1 MSDWTGDVCIIGS
14 GPAGAVLGA
23 RLARLGVKVLLVEGG
38 RRYSLADR
46 LPMRRRFLAGE
57 SDPWEIVRPP
67 DESGNTNVPGFDALD
82 TYTVGPGLPY
92 PAWGMRVRGVGG
104 SSLHWAAETPR
115 LHATDFRLRTTYGV
129 GADWP
134 IEYSDLESYY
144 GQAEV
149 ELGVSGDPNP
159 YASPRS
165 TAYPL
170 PPFPFGYSDRPVVEA
185 AAKLGWT
192 FTPVPQ
198 ARASRPYLGR
208 QQCAGCNSCAVCPT
222 GAKASVDL
230 THVPV
235 LEAASGCRV
244 LVQTSTIRFETRD
257 GRITRAIVIGP
268 DLVERSVEADTF
280 VLAGGG
286 IENPRMLLLLARE
299 WKMGNASG
307 LVGRGFM
314 EHPTCATNA
323 RSPIP
328 TFPLRS
334 GFAAATCD
342 AFLNTPTRQTH
353 SAFSLFN
360 TPIAGLPP
368 GDMAVESTQWGEQLF
383 KEVRGRFGNA
393 IKLISPIEM
402 LPSDRNIVELDPVRT
417 DRFGFPLARLSFSLG
432 EYEQAGIDA
441 ARNTQRTLLEH
452 LGATDIV
459 PDADLGFCAHHVGTT
474 RMGADPDTS
483 VVTPDLRLHDVGNL
497 YVAGSS
503 TFVTEGLAN
512 PTLTIAALSLRLAEH
527 LVKRAR
533 SGGVA

>member
-1 MSDWTGDVCIIGS
+1 MSDWTTDVCIIGS

-23 RLARLGVKVLLVEGG
+23 RLARLGTRVLLVEGG

-46 LPMRRRFLAGE
+46 SPIRRRFLAGE
-57 SDPWEIVRPP
+57 ADPWEIVRPP
-67 DESGNTNVPGFDALD
+67 DESGSTLVPGFDALD

-115 LHATDFRLRTTYGV
+115 LHATDFRLRTRFGV

-134 IEYSDLESYY
+134 IEYADLEAYY

-149 ELGVSGDPNP
+149 ELGVSGQPNP

-165 TAYPL
+165 TPYPL
-170 PPFPFGYSDRPVVEA
+170 PPFPFGYSDRPVIEA
-185 AAKLGWT
+185 AARLGWT

-198 ARASRPYLGR
+198 ARASRPYQGR
-208 QQCAGCNSCAVCPT
+208 RQCAGCNSCAVCPT

-230 THVPV
+230 THIPIVDATP
-235 LEAASGCRV
+235 GC
-244 LVQTSTIRFETRD
+244 LMLTQTNTLRFESNGD
-257 GRITRAIVIGP
+257 RIARAIVIGP
-268 DLVERSVEADTF
+268 DLVERSVEARTF

-286 IENPRMLLLLARE
+286 IENPRLLLLLARE
-299 WKMGNASG
+299 QGMGNASG
-307 LVGRGFM
+307 YVGRGFM

-323 RSPIP
+323 RSALP
-328 TFPLRS
+328 TYPLRS

-342 AFLNTPTRQTH
+342 AFMNDASRRVH
-353 SAFSLFN
+353 SAFSVFN

-383 KEVRGRFGNA
+383 AEVRGRFGNA

-402 LPSDRNIVELDPVRT
+402 LPSDSNRVELDPVRT
-417 DRFGFPLARLSFSLG
+417 DRFGLPLARLSFSLG
-432 EYEQAGIDA
+432 EYEQAGIQA
-441 ARNTQRTLLEH
+441 ARRTQQTLLEAV
-452 LGATDIV
+452 GATDIR
-459 PDADLGFCAHHVGTT
+459 PDAELGFCAHHVGTT
-474 RMGADPDTS
+474 RMGSDPERS
-483 VVTPDLRLHDVGNL
+483 VVTPDLRVHDVNNL

-527 LVKRAR
+527 LVAR
-533 SGGVA
+533 SKADAA